1 MKYTAHM
8 STNEAADTKCQV
20 EFEVFPSEVEG
31 LSREAV
37 EDLLSRRAVDALIE
51 SGTVDIW
58 YEEA

>member
-8 STNEAADTKCQV
+8 SSNEAGGTQCQV
-20 EFEVFPSEVEG
+20 EFEVSPDEVEG
-31 LSREAV
+31 YSDEVLA
-37 EDLLSRRAVDALIE
+37 DFLSRRAVDALIE